1 MKSKVGGLNTKPNT
15 YCQIPNTLHKMID
28 IKINEDAFQNPFVFK
43 TDWKVA
49 FDDAEFI
56 KVFSSDILESYIVNK
71 RWYGGKASTLKY
83 IEVVD
88 FFKIASKKNTYYGVL
103 LEVNF
108 KEAFYQHYFMP
119 ISFMKEEDLDTNT
132 VIAPVKMN
140 GVEGFLVDA
149 LHQED
154 FKKLLFDNIV
164 ASGEKTNDK
173 LKFHKGQKLVDKEY
187 ISSKFMGVEQSNTSI
202 IYNGTLVLKIF
213 RRIYISTNPDYE
225 ISRFLTE
232 RMDFKSSP
240 AYTGSIS
247 VELSEGKIT
256 LGLMQQLVPN
266 QGDAWEFMLKEMDG
280 IFDNLKIK
288 KIKIPKMPDVE
299 MFKRLKINEVPHE
312 IIDWAGLSIFMRIHT
327 LATRTAEMHIA
338 LGSDIHDTAFTPSTY
353 NGDYTVW
360 LKNRLTYQFQNRLNI
375 LENNLHKLDGL
386 ALELANK
393 FLDNKKE
400 IRKLFLDFDWT
411 KMKSERI
418 RIHGDYHLGQVLV
431 SGDDFWLLDFEGEPE
446 STIRDRK
453 VKQPPLKDVAG
464 MFRSFHYCI
473 YATIFNNKD
482 KYPYSQEELFAA
494 GEILF
499 KYFVGVFLRTYTDVA
514 QAGNLNIGYKN
525 EIDFFLKYCIL
536 EKAVYELGYELNSR
550 PRWAVIP
557 LTGIAS
563 IMEY

>member
-1 MKSKVGGLNTKPNT
+1 MTTS
-15 YCQIPNTLHKMID
+15 
-28 IKINEDAFQNPFVFK
+28 KINEDGFQNPFVFK
-43 TDWKVA
+43 TDWKNA
-49 FDDAEFI
+49 FEDADFV
-56 KVFSSDILESYIVNK
+56 KVFSSDILEQYIVNK

-88 FFKIASKKNTYYGVL
+88 FFKITSKKNTYYGVL

-119 ISFMKEEDLDTNT
+119 IAFMSEDELDTNT
-132 VIAPVKMN
+132 IIAPVKLN
-140 GVEGFLVDA
+140 GQDGFLVDA

-154 FKKLLFDNIV
+154 FRKLLFDKIAVSDAKSENKV
-164 ASGEKTNDK
+164 
-173 LKFHKGQKLVDKEY
+173 KFHKGKKLTDTEY
-187 ISSKFMGVEQSNTSI
+187 KTSKFMGVEQSNTSI

-213 RRIYISTNPDYE
+213 RRIYISMNPDYE

-232 RMDFKSSP
+232 RMNFSSSP

-247 VELSEGKIT
+247 VVLSEGNIT
-256 LGLMQQLVPN
+256 LGLMQELVPN
-266 QGDAWEFMLKEMDG
+266 QGDAWQFMLEETDR
-280 IFDNLKIK
+280 IFANLQTK
-288 KIKIPKMPDVE
+288 KIKISKLPDIE
-299 MFKRLKINEVPHE
+299 LFRRLKINEVPHE
-312 IIDWAGLSIFMRIHT
+312 IIDWAGLSIFLRIHT

-338 LGSDIHDTAFTPSTY
+338 LGSDIHDTAFTPTTY

-386 ALELANK
+386 ALELANQ

-431 SGDDFWLLDFEGEPE
+431 NGDDFFLLDFEGEPE

-464 MFRSFHYCI
+464 MFRSFHYSI
-473 YATIFNNKD
+473 YATIFNNKE
-482 KYPYSQEELFAA
+482 KYPYDQKELFQA

-499 KYFVGVFLRTYTDVA
+499 KYFVGVFLQTYTEVA
-514 QAGNLNIGYKN
+514 QAGNLNIGYRK
-525 EIDFFLKYCIL
+525 EIDFLLKYCIL

-563 IMEY
+563 IMEFDN

>member
-1 MKSKVGGLNTKPNT
+1 MES
-15 YCQIPNTLHKMID
+15 
-28 IKINEDAFQNPFVFK
+28 KINEDGFQNPFVFK
-43 TDWKVA
+43 TDWKNA
-49 FDDAEFI
+49 FQDDDFI
-56 KVFSSDILESYIVNK
+56 KVFASDILENYIVNK
-71 RWYGGKASTLKY
+71 RWYGGKSSALKY

-88 FFKIASKKNTYYGVL
+88 FFKMTSKKNTYYGVL

-108 KEAFYQHYFMP
+108 KEAFFQNYFMP
-119 ISFMKEEDLDTNT
+119 IAFMAQEELDTNT
-132 VIAPVKMN
+132 IIAPVKMN
-140 GVEGFLVDA
+140 GQSGFLVDA

-154 FKKLLFDNIV
+154 FRKLLFDKIV
-164 ASGEKTNDK
+164 ASGDKNDVK
-173 LKFHKGQKLVDKEY
+173 VKFHKGEKLEEKECK
-187 ISSKFMGVEQSNTSI
+187 SSKFMGVEQSNTSI
-202 IYNGTLVLKIF
+202 IYNDTLVLKIF
-213 RRIYISTNPDYE
+213 RRIYTSTNPDYE

-232 RMDFKSSP
+232 QMDFPSSP
-240 AYTGSIS
+240 AYMGSIN
-247 VELSEGKIT
+247 VALSEGNIT
-256 LGLMQQLVPN
+256 LGMMQELVPN
-266 QGDAWEFMLKEMDG
+266 QGDAWQFMLEEADR
-280 IFDNLKIK
+280 IFENLKTK
-288 KIKIPKMPDVE
+288 KIKIAKLPDIE
-299 MFKRLKINEVPHE
+299 LFKRLKINEVPHE
-312 IIDWAGLSIFMRIHT
+312 IIDWAGLSIFLRIQT

-338 LGSDIHDTAFTPSTY
+338 LGSHTHDTAFTTTRY

-386 ALELANK
+386 ALELANQ
-393 FLDNKKE
+393 FLDNKKD
-400 IRKLFLDFDWT
+400 IRKVFLDFDWT

-431 SGDDFWLLDFEGEPE
+431 NGDDFYILDFEGEPE

-464 MFRSFHYCI
+464 MFRSFHYSI

-482 KYPYSQEELFAA
+482 KYPFEQKELFQA

-499 KYFVGVFLRTYTDVA
+499 KYFVGVFIQTYTEVA
-514 QAGNLNIGYKN
+514 QAGNLNIGYRK
-525 EIDFFLKYCIL
+525 EIDFLLKYCLL

-563 IMEY
+563 IMEFKN

>member
-1 MKSKVGGLNTKPNT
+1 MKASKL
-15 YCQIPNTLHKMID
+15 
-28 IKINEDAFQNPFVFK
+28 NEDEFRNPFVFK
-43 TDWKVA
+43 TNWKNA
-49 FDDAEFI
+49 FEDKEFL
-56 KVFSSDILESYIVNK
+56 KVFSSDILESYIINK

-88 FFKIASKKNTYYGVL
+88 FFKLPSKNNTYYGVL

-119 ISFMKEEDLDTNT
+119 IAFMSEEELDTNT
-132 VIAPVKMN
+132 IIAPVKM
-140 GVEGFLVDA
+140 GSQAGYLVDA

-154 FKKLLFDNIV
+154 FRKLLFDKIV
-164 ASGEKTNDK
+164 HSREKTETK
-173 LKFHKGQKLVDKEY
+173 VKFHKGEKLEDKEY
-187 ISSKFMGVEQSNTSI
+187 VSSKFMGVEQSNTSI
-202 IYNGTLVLKIF
+202 IYNGSLVLKIF

-240 AYTGSIS
+240 AYMGSIS
-247 VELSEGKIT
+247 VTLSEGNIT
-256 LGLMQQLVPN
+256 LGLMQELVPN
-266 QGDAWEFMLKEMDG
+266 QGDAWQFMLGEVDT
-280 IFDNLKIK
+280 IFQNLKHK
-288 KIKIPKMPDVE
+288 KINISKLPDIE
-299 MFKRLKINEVPHE
+299 LFQRLKINEIPHE
-312 IIDWAGLSIFMRIHT
+312 IIDWAGLSIFLRIQT

-338 LGSDIHDTAFTPSTY
+338 LGSDIHDTAFTPTIY

-386 ALELANK
+386 ALELANQ

-400 IRKLFLDFDWT
+400 IRKVFLDFDWT

-431 SGDDFWLLDFEGEPE
+431 SGDDFFILDFEGEPE

-464 MFRSFHYCI
+464 MFRSFHYSI
-473 YATIFNNKD
+473 YATIFNNTE
-482 KYPYSQEELFAA
+482 KYPQEPEALFRA
-494 GEILF
+494 GELLF
-499 KYFVGVFLRTYTDVA
+499 KYFVGVFLQTYTDVA
-514 QAGNLNIGYKN
+514 QGGNLNIGYRK
-525 EIDFFLKYCIL
+525 EIDFLLKYCLL

-563 IMEY
+563 IMEFKN

>member
-1 MKSKVGGLNTKPNT
+1 MKEN
-15 YCQIPNTLHKMID
+15 
-28 IKINEDAFQNPFVFK
+28 KINEDAFQNPFVFK
-43 TDWKVA
+43 TAWKDA
-49 FDDAEFI
+49 FEDKDFVKIFA
-56 KVFSSDILESYIVNK
+56 SDILEQYIVNK

-88 FFKIASKKNTYYGVL
+88 YFKITSKKNTYYGVL

-119 ISFMKEEDLDTNT
+119 ISFMKEDELDTNT
-132 VIAPVKMN
+132 IIAPVKMN
-140 GVEGFLVDA
+140 GIDGFLVDA

-154 FKKLLFDNIV
+154 FKKLMFDNIIN
-164 ASGEKTNDK
+164 AKENSTGK
-173 LKFHKGQKLVDKEY
+173 LKFHKGEKLVDKEY

-202 IYNGTLVLKIF
+202 IYNNTLVLKIF

-256 LGLMQQLVPN
+256 LGLMQELVPN
-266 QGDAWEFMLKEMDG
+266 QGDAWQFMLEETDR
-280 IFDNLKIK
+280 IFDNLKTK
-288 KIKIPKMPDVE
+288 KIQVKKLPDVE
-299 MFKRLKINEVPHE
+299 LFKRLKINEVPHE

-338 LGSDIHDTAFTPSTY
+338 LGSDIHDTAFTPTTY

-386 ALELANK
+386 TLELANQ
-393 FLDNKKE
+393 FLDNKTE
-400 IRKLFLDFDWT
+400 IRKIFLDFDWT

-464 MFRSFHYCI
+464 MFRSFHYAI

-482 KYPYSQEELFAA
+482 KYPYELEELFGA

-499 KYFVGVFLRTYTDVA
+499 KYFVGVFLNTYTEVA
-514 QAGNLNIGYKN
+514 QAGNLNIGYKK
-525 EIDFFLKYCIL
+525 EIDFLLKYCLL

-557 LTGIAS
+557 LTGISSLLAF
-563 IMEY
+563 EK